1 MNEEKPNDLTALI
14 TTAQTAGLATV
25 YYYATAM
32 VANGRFTLLAYEGLR
47 PQVNVNPASVA
58 ALKAACEAAGIGCEE
73 MRPERE
79 SVGIR

>member
-1 MNEEKPNDLTALI
+1 MTDDLTALI
-14 TTAQTAGLATV
+14 TTAQAAGLETV
-25 YYYATAM
+25 YYYASPM
-32 VANGRFTLLAYEGLR
+32 VADGRFTLLSYDGLR